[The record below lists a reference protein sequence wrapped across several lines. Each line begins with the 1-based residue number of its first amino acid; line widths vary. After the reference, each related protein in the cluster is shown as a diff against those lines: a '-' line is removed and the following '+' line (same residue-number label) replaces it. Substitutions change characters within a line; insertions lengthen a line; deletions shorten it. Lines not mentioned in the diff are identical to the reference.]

1 MIAHTKTTL
10 LSNTWTNEKITLVAS
25 QVTKGGNAMG
35 RRTSREQQRMS
46 PEDRRRFDGWLK
58 ANVVVGFILFLGMLA
73 MALATTST
81 TPNSSSVAAGV
92 SKQFAN

>member
-1 MIAHTKTTL
+1 
-10 LSNTWTNEKITLVAS
+10 
-25 QVTKGGNAMG
+25 MG

-58 ANVVVGFILFLGMLA
+58 SNVVVGFILFLGMLA

-81 TPNSSSVAAGV
+81 TPNSSSVAVGV

>member
-1 MIAHTKTTL
+1 
-10 LSNTWTNEKITLVAS
+10 
-25 QVTKGGNAMG
+25 MG
-35 RRTSREQQRMS
+35 RRTSREQQRML

-58 ANVVVGFILFLGMLA
+58 ANVVVGFILFFGMLA

>member
-1 MIAHTKTTL
+1 
-10 LSNTWTNEKITLVAS
+10 
-25 QVTKGGNAMG
+25 MG

>member
-1 MIAHTKTTL
+1 
-10 LSNTWTNEKITLVAS
+10 
-25 QVTKGGNAMG
+25 MG

-81 TPNSSSVAAGV
+81 TPNSSRVAAGV

>member
-1 MIAHTKTTL
+1 
-10 LSNTWTNEKITLVAS
+10 
-25 QVTKGGNAMG
+25 MG

-81 TPNSSSVAAGV
+81 TSNSSSVAAGV